1 MVKNRYKK
9 SFGDFLYFSET
20 CIFIQ
25 NKELLPTGISFPKKN
40 KKSSL
45 KIWFF
50 KIKYISLHRQTK

>member
-25 NKELLPTGISFPKKN
+25 NKELLPTGISFPIKFGAEN
-40 KKSSL
+40 RL
-45 KIWFF
+45 YPF
-50 KIKYISLHRQTK
+50 KGYHFNLFN